1 MSKKILKFG
10 QILINFAELLPK
22 KYIKGILAYFRR
34 DVRNYLLRS
43 IFLKK
48 KDEYHPCNI
57 DIYEKQIEIRNIV
70 SFLPPR
76 FGVPRI

>member
-1 MSKKILKFG
+1 MSKDKAKMSKKILKFG

-48 KDEYHPCNI
+48 KEEYHPWKYCYSPLA
-57 DIYEKQIEIRNIV
+57 D
-70 SFLPPR
+70 SW
-76 FGVPRI
+76 